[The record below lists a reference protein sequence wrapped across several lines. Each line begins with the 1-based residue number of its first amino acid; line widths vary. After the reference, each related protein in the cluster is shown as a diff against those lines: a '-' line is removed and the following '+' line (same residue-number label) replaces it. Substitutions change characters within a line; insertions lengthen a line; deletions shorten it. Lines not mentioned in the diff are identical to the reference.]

1 MILRPLRVFVPLQE
15 RVAVAPSLFNS
26 SSVGVHRYVSMQLVY
41 MDENDDDEE
50 KRKQKIIK
58 GGSHGTTVRAGYGR
72 VGERKKKGR
81 PWPMVRYLQLLTFF
95 SAGINK

>member
-41 MDENDDDEE
+41 MDENDDDDEE

-72 VGERKKKGR
+72 VGERKKKVDRGR
-81 PWPMVRYLQLLTFF
+81 WYLQLLTFF

>member
-41 MDENDDDEE
+41 MDENDDEE

-72 VGERKKKGR
+72 VGERKKR
-81 PWPMVRYLQLLTFF
+81 
-95 SAGINK
+95 